1 MYYDLCKASD
11 GKIIVYGGGKL
22 FGKLKNV
29 KVTPDLA
36 VLNLQKTPF
45 EWTAPKVSSNL
56 GEIPL
61 LVTHTANLVGN
72 YMIVAFGK
80 YSFYIKYL
88 TIYVLI
94 LTSNVN

>member
-1 MYYDLCKASD
+1 MCKASD
-11 GKIIVYGGGKL
+11 GRIIIYGGSKINGKL
-22 FGKLKNV
+22 MDV

-36 VLNLQKTPF
+36 VLNTQTTPF
-45 EWTAPKVSSNL
+45 EWTAPNVFSNI
-56 GEIPL
+56 GEVL
-61 LVTHTANLVGN
+61 SLTVHTANLVGN

-88 TIYVLI
+88 IIYVLI